1 MFNFSTIVHAT
12 DIAGIQT
19 PARHL
24 HTLLFLLGS
33 CLVEPF
39 MIASKLGMPM
49 KNKYAIRSKI
59 SEAKIRQIVRLFA
72 V

>member
-24 HTLLFLLGS
+24 HTLLFLL
-33 CLVEPF
+33 LLF
-39 MIASKLGMPM
+39 
-49 KNKYAIRSKI
+49 R
-59 SEAKIRQIVRLFA
+59 IVLHKK
-72 V
+72 